1 MLALKFGKMDEQRAV
16 ISLKKS
22 ENFDMIDENEK
33 KKWRAIDMSVKTLP
47 KRSEVQLENTWRME
61 DIYASDAAWK
71 EEYETLSAEYGK
83 LSEYKGHLGDSA
95 DTLLSYL
102 KLRDELLLKLER
114 LSVYANQKSHED
126 LGNGVYQ
133 DLVNQ
138 AAALAVKVESVV
150 SFEGPEILQVGSE
163 KINRFI
169 DGEKGLEIYRQ
180 SLSDTLRMQP
190 HTLSEEMEAM
200 ISELGDYAETPSN
213 IFAMFNNADIKFPA
227 VKDEEGNDVEITH
240 GRYGTLL
247 ESEDRS
253 VRKEAFM
260 GLYHTY
266 EKYRNTLAAVYAG
279 NVKKELFYAKARKY
293 DSPRQMRLDANAVD
307 TKVYDQLIETVHEY
321 LPVMYEYV
329 ALRKKMLGVDELHMY
344 DVYAPIIK
352 DTKLSFTFDEAKKT
366 VLEGLAPLGEEY
378 LSILK
383 EGFDNRWI
391 DVYENQGKRSGAYS
405 WGVYGVHPYVLLNY
419 QGTLDNVF
427 TLAHEMGHSLHSYYS
442 DANQTYANAG
452 YCIFVAE
459 VASTC
464 NEVILMNHMI
474 NNAKDDAVKAA
485 ILNHYLDTF
494 KGTLFRQTMFAEF
507 EKITYEMAQRGES
520 LTADA
525 LCKVYHDLN
534 VLYFGPD
541 MVIDKEIDME
551 WARIPHF
558 YTPFYVYQYA
568 TGISAASA
576 FAKQIL
582 EKGEPAVENYKN
594 KFLKGGCSKYP
605 IDLLADAGV
614 DMRTKEPV
622 ANALETFKY
631 VLSQLKAILDK

>member
-1 MLALKFGKMDEQRAV
+1 M
-16 ISLKKS
+16 KKS

-163 KINRFI
+163 KINQFI
-169 DGEKGLEIYRQ
+169 DGEKGLEVYRQ

>member
-1 MLALKFGKMDEQRAV
+1 
-16 ISLKKS
+16 
-22 ENFDMIDENEK
+22 
-33 KKWRAIDMSVKTLP
+33 MSVKTLP
-47 KRSEVQLENTWRME
+47 KRSEVQVENTWKME
-61 DIYASDAAWK
+61 DIYPSDEAWK
-71 EEYETLSAEYGK
+71 QEFDELSKEYEK
-83 LSEYKGHLGDSA
+83 LLTYKGRLGESA
-95 DTLLSYL
+95 QVLLSYL
-102 KLRDELLLKLER
+102 ELRDALLLKLER
-114 LSVYANQKSHED
+114 LNVYANQKFHQD
-126 LGNGVYQ
+126 LGNSIYQ

-138 AAALAVKVESVV
+138 AAALSVRVESAV
-150 SFEGPEILQVGSE
+150 SFEGPEILNVGSE
-163 KINRFI
+163 KIEGFI
-169 DGEKGLEIYRQ
+169 NEEKGLVVYRHA
-180 SLSDTLRMQP
+180 LHDTLRMQP
-190 HTLSEEMEAM
+190 HTLSEEMEALLC
-200 ISELGDYAETPSN
+200 ELGDYADTPSN
-213 IFAMFNNADIKFPA
+213 IFAMFNNADIKFPVVRNEDGA
-227 VKDEEGNDVEITH
+227 DVEITH

-253 VRKEAFM
+253 VRKAAFE

-266 EKYRNTLAAVYAG
+266 EKYRNTLASVYAG
-279 NVKKELFYAKARKY
+279 NVKKELFYAKARHY
-293 DSPRQMRLDANAVD
+293 ASPRQMRLDVNAVD

-344 DVYAPIIK
+344 DVYAPIVK

-405 WGVYGVHPYVLLNY
+405 WGVYGTHPYVLLNY

-442 DANQTYANAG
+442 NTNQTYANAG

-474 NNAKDDAVKAA
+474 NTAKDDNVKAA

-520 LTADA
+520 LTADT

-541 MVIDKEIDME
+541 MVIDHEIDME

-582 EKGEPAVENYKN
+582 EKGAPAVENYKN
-594 KFLKGGCSKYP
+594 NFLKGGCSKYP

-614 DMRTKEPV
+614 DMRTKAPV
-622 ANALETFKY
+622 SDALETFKY

>member
-1 MLALKFGKMDEQRAV
+1 M
-16 ISLKKS
+16 
-22 ENFDMIDENEK
+22 
-33 KKWRAIDMSVKTLP
+33 
-47 KRSEVQLENTWRME
+47 
-61 DIYASDAAWK
+61 
-71 EEYETLSAEYGK
+71 
-83 LSEYKGHLGDSA
+83 
-95 DTLLSYL
+95 
-102 KLRDELLLKLER
+102 
-114 LSVYANQKSHED
+114 
-126 LGNGVYQ
+126 
-133 DLVNQ
+133 NQ

-163 KINRFI
+163 KINQFI
-169 DGEKGLEIYRQ
+169 DGEKGLEVYRQ